1 MVYINF
7 RFLDVVKGTAKM
19 KISNRKD
26 SAREDAS
33 EDGPDDAVLSS
44 EVKNPTSSQQEVP
57 SAAKEAPKSPEPM
70 APVVNP
76 TTSQVPSAT
85 PAAASKPAKSHS
97 SQSVS
102 LPSSYV
108 HFYNYRFFNQIR
120 DSGIFVPYLSQKQS
134 TIFI

>member
-1 MVYINF
+1 
-7 RFLDVVKGTAKM
+7 M

-108 HFYNYRFFNQIR
+108 HFYNYSFLKSLYYLSDPPLI
-120 DSGIFVPYLSQKQS
+120 DSGIFVPYLFYEYSLVSQKQS